1 MILIWFN
8 PNNAIYYSR
17 YYKHYICNEYY
28 VGYTNS
34 YNHIV
39 VQMFILQDHN
49 ILNVNDYYD
58 YMYKIRYSQKENK
71 ILKFF
76 KTLI

>member
-8 PNNAIYYSR
+8 PNNATYYSR
-17 YYKHYICNEYY
+17 YYKRFIYNEYY
-28 VGYTNS
+28 VGFTNS

-39 VQMFILQDHN
+39 VQMFILKEHN
-49 ILNVNDYYD
+49 ILNVEDYYD
-58 YMYKIRYSQKENK
+58 YINKSRVSHKENK